1 MSEAVELWERPK
13 ASEMYL
19 LAGWRQWAD
28 AGSVSSGLPRYLI
41 QRTKARPIG
50 IIRSQGFYLFQIPGT
65 HDLVRPV
72 VRFRQGYPES
82 LTTQKNEIYFVE
94 HEGIGLIIFEGD
106 EPHIDVDRYASAFL
120 EVAYTLK
127 ARRMVG
133 FGGVYGEVPY
143 DRERLISAIYS
154 QPHMKDE
161 MKNLGVNLSDYQGGA
176 SIGSVIC
183 RKAAEQGAEYVAF
196 YAFVPAYDFSNV
208 AKISNTIRIEN
219 DYMAWMNVLQRVNYM
234 LKTGFDLSDLERR
247 SRQLIKIFDKQIEEL
262 EGADPQIG
270 IRDYLNRLSE
280 EFVEIPFTPL
290 DDVWEQEIR
299 RLFGKIDPGEDQST
313 AD

>member
-1 MSEAVELWERPK
+1 MSEAVELWEKPNAR
-13 ASEMYL
+13 EVYM

-50 IIRSQGFYLFQIPGT
+50 LIRTEGFYLFQIPGT

-94 HEGIGLIIFEGD
+94 QDGIGLIIFEGD
-106 EPHIDVDRYASAFL
+106 EPHIDVERYANAFL
-120 EVAYTLK
+120 EVAYLLK
-127 ARRMVG
+127 ARRIVG

-154 QPHMKDE
+154 QPHLKEE
-161 MKNLGVNLSDYQGGA
+161 MQDLGVNLSDYQGGA

-183 RKAAEQGAEYVAF
+183 RRAAEQGAEYVAF

-208 AKISNTIRIEN
+208 AKVSNTIRIEN
-219 DYMAWMNVLQRVNYM
+219 DYMAWLNVMQRVNYM
-234 LKTGFDLSDLERR
+234 LKTRFDLSDLERR
-247 SRQLIKIFDKQIEEL
+247 SRQLVKVFSEKIDEL
-262 EGADPQIG
+262 EGGDPQIG
-270 IRDYLNRLSE
+270 IRDYLTRLSE
-280 EFVEIPFTPL
+280 EFVEVPFAPL
-290 DDVWEQEIR
+290 DDVWEEEIR
-299 RLFGKIDPGEDQST
+299 RLFSKIDPEEDQAPS
-313 AD
+313 D

>member
-1 MSEAVELWERPK
+1 MSDAVDLWERPK
-13 ASEMYL
+13 AREVYM

-41 QRTKARPIG
+41 QRTKARQIG
-50 IIRSQGFYLFQIPGT
+50 VIHPDGFYLFQIPGT

-72 VRFRQGYPES
+72 VRFKLGYPES
-82 LTTQKNEIYFVE
+82 LTTQRNEIYFTE
-94 HEGIGLIIFEGD
+94 HNGIGLVFFEGD
-106 EPHIDVDRYASAFL
+106 EPHIDVERYARAFL
-120 EVAYTLK
+120 EVAYSLK
-127 ARRMVG
+127 VKRMVS

-154 QPHMKDE
+154 QPHLKEE
-161 MKNLGVNLSDYQGGA
+161 MNNLGVNLSDYHGGA

-183 RKAAEQGAEYVAF
+183 RKAAEQDAEYVAF

-234 LKTGFDLSDLERR
+234 LKTGFDLSDLEQR
-247 SRQLIKIFDKQIEEL
+247 SKQLVKVFDEKIEEL
-262 EGADPQIG
+262 EGVAPQIG

-280 EFVEIPFTPL
+280 EFVEMPFAPL
-290 DDVWEQEIR
+290 DDIWEQEIR
-299 RLFGKIDPGEDQST
+299 RLFDRIDPEDT
-313 AD
+313 